1 MNTVLI
7 GAMALAAWSASGEV
21 YHDYYGAYRAAKDQG
36 RMLLVDFESGVD
48 FSRLDASFLD
58 RHVICSVPLDYEF
71 DSQRMIDHPAFR
83 ALERSRGI
91 VIVDL
96 RNEEQ
101 FGKAVNV
108 LPKKHCLPSK
118 ITALS
123 DLPVGTLTQ
132 RTLIWALRIHP
143 AGPRSVWGT
152 AAPNLMNHA
161 SRHSRVQAG
170 ANNQHHD
177 MSHPG
182 SSEIVAESW
191 PWNKNV
197 VDAAI
202 DIVWSWSQSPGHW
215 GAASQAWRMYGYDMK
230 TNGQKWFATGVF
242 SQ

>member
-7 GAMALAAWSASGEV
+7 GAMALATWSATGEV
-21 YHDYYGAYRAAKDQG
+21 YHEYYPAYRAAKTQQQ
-36 RMLLVDFESGVD
+36 MLLIDFESGLD
-48 FSRLDASFLD
+48 FSRLDASFHEQ
-58 RHVICSVPLDYEF
+58 HVVCSLPLDYEVE
-71 DSQRMIDHPAFR
+71 SQRLIDHPAFR
-83 ALERSRGI
+83 TLEKSPGL

-96 RNEEQ
+96 QNDEL
-101 FGKAVNV
+101 FGKAVSV
-108 LPKKHCLPSK
+108 LPKRHCLPGK
-118 ITALS
+118 IKALF
-123 DLPVGTLTQ
+123 DLPAGTLTQ

-143 AGPRSVWGT
+143 ARPQSVWGA
-152 AAPNLMNHA
+152 AAPHLMGHC

-191 PWNKNV
+191 PWNKNI

-215 GAASQAWRMYGYDMK
+215 GAASQSWGSYGYDMK
-230 TNGQKWFATGVF
+230 SNGQKWYATGVF
-242 SQ
+242 SH